1 MTRRRQRAVAIAE
14 AAAARSL
21 VVAGPSLVTWLTG
34 FVPEIETGPSPFQL
48 SALALLQPGRA
59 PVLVVSEDEAEAAA
73 AYGCEVASYP
83 GFGIGPVDPV
93 GAASSALRNALDGG
107 SVAIDAGAF
116 PAALARGLDW
126 VDVGGDLDI
135 ARAVK
140 DPDEIDLIEA
150 GGRRLRCGPGGGATP
165 RGAGDERARPLRRGP
180 RRDGACRPAA
190 GSPSSPISS
199 QAPGRQTWVA
209 PRARGRSPEGE
220 LVLCDLVPRVAGYWG
235 DSCST
240 FAVGEAAPTAR
251 EAHARARETLEA
263 VVAAVRPGAVA
274 GELDA
279 LARGRLDFPH
289 HTGHGLGTAWHEAP
303 RIVPGSETVLEEG
316 MVDRGRARDVR
327 GRGRAGRAGAA
338 RRRRRERDPV
348 RPRSRPLTEW
358 GTRNVRPE

>member
-93 GAASSALRNALDGG
+93 GAASNALRNALDGG

-140 DPDEIDLIEA
+140 DPDEIDLMRQAVAVCDAGQEAARRLAVPGMSELDLFTEVRAAMERVA
-150 GGRRLRCGPGGGATP
+150 GGRLAIL
-165 RGAGDERARPLRRGP
+165 ADLVSGP
-180 RRDGACRPAA
+180 RTADVGGP
-190 GSPSSPISS
+190 
-199 QAPGRQTWVA
+199 PGQRTIA
-209 PRARGRSPEGE
+209 EGE

-240 FAVGEAAPTAR
+240 FALGEAAPTAR

-263 VVAAVRPGAVA
+263 LVAAVRPGAVA
-274 GELDA
+274 GEIDA

-316 MVDRGRARDVR
+316 MVIAVEPGTYGDVGVR
-327 GRGRAGRAGAA
+327 VEQVLLVGAA
-338 RRRRRERDPV
+338 GSEILSGHALD
-348 RPRSRPLTEW
+348 L
-358 GTRNVRPE
+358 